1 MVVLYHANVPA
12 ISGGYVGVDVFFVLS
27 GFVTRPWGCTSLSR
41 VINLSDIHRTGK
53 SFASRCCE
61 MVKTEDPGTAGD
73 QGRGGLGGT
82 SPRMAPPP
90 MIGLPVAMQALTD
103 KINKLKGSDEA
114 HSVGH

>member
-73 QGRGGLGGT
+73 QGRGGLGGHFSANGSSSYDWIT
-82 SPRMAPPP
+82 CGYA
-90 MIGLPVAMQALTD
+90 
-103 KINKLKGSDEA
+103 GSDRQDQQVER
-114 HSVGH
+114 